1 MDNQP
6 LFFEKQYFRQWWV
19 WGIVFGLNGLML
31 YGLVSQ
37 VFLGYTFGDKP
48 MSNGGLIAAF
58 IFQTALTFFVV
69 TQHLVTKIDAQGV
82 HIKFW
87 PYHRKWKLYTWDEI
101 AACQVK
107 QYNPIS
113 EYGGWGLRLG
123 AYNVSGNMGLLLI
136 FKRSTSL
143 MIGTQKPEE
152 MIAALEKLDKLNN

>member
-1 MDNQP
+1 MENEP

-19 WGIVFGLNGLML
+19 WAIVLGLNGLTL
-31 YGLVSQ
+31 FGLVSQ
-37 VFLGYTFGDKP
+37 VFLGHIFGDKP
-48 MSNGGLIAAF
+48 MSNEGLIATF
-58 IFQTALTFFVV
+58 IFQTALTIFIL
-69 TQHLVTKIDAQGV
+69 TQHLATKIDGEGV
-82 HIKFW
+82 HIRFT

-113 EYGGWGLRLG
+113 EYGGWGLRMG

-143 MIGTQKPEE
+143 MIGTQKHEE
-152 MIAALEKLDKLNN
+152 MKAALQKLNKL